1 MTAPSFPITTIT
13 PASIQQNLTSDKLD
27 TLGLT
32 TLALSTRWADTTP
45 TADDYDGTALTLAIG
60 ALRAPWRGI
69 LEFAFSPVSSTL
81 AADLAKTDTTLT
93 VQAGDGDKFPSP
105 SGGSIALVLTNA
117 GGTAMEIV
125 ECTARSGD
133 SFTIGRAANNTTAE
147 AFKTGDKIALRLTDG
162 TRTSSFIGADGNP
175 LTGTC
180 AVFRLHPAAVLRLE
194 TLMKNRYVAGANPL
208 VLPVPWCMVVRD
220 AQGFTTARWFEPDE
234 SISGVAGQISF
245 HDGRGL
251 IVDPLYVAA
260 LFADLQTSLTGL
272 TGQTSKGDSATGAGG
287 VGLISTLVS
296 AATLVHCVDLH
307 GNVYQPALLAA
318 TLVTQD
324 GSNNQT
330 GTVPQSGLVTLN
342 AGDGIA
348 ASAND
353 AGRLRWGFATN
364 GVLARTRLV
373 PPALPTG
380 QNGPSLPRQFYRVA
394 VVDTVW
400 ALLGNRTAGEVL
412 GIPADDQTIAADV
425 LPKVRDQVVI
435 DYLVDGP
442 DTLATA
448 SAVLAR
454 TPQGMVLAVSP
465 VLDGGMTVP
474 TQAGA
479 NAHWPAFP
487 TPNTNAAF
495 PSPPASPKDGL
506 QAAFAT
512 GNDVVVAIAA
522 NKAPDG
528 AHVRIFPRQFVTIA
542 AIAEQPSFIR
552 GDGAAAIAQ
561 NNQPTAILLRNPF
574 GLTGSQPRPNP
585 ANLTMDIL
593 VMPRQGTRKLFGN
606 ATVQVAAGPAPAPP
620 DPFAGTNGVTAV
632 PAMFEAIAPDP
643 LFGIPN
649 TVTPPGT
656 APSTLVQFVRALAS
670 EDSPRQGP
678 RCPTMA
684 RFDTVVV
691 TGLTGPADGTLL
703 WEAVLTGGRWARET
717 RSALHASGN
726 PGNPGAPDLH
736 APGIHV
742 TGALAYDLAR
752 HAMRRA
758 QPIIPM
764 PTTPGVSLGW
774 FVGMDGN
781 NFNEPADTITTN
793 TGIGVMLETV
803 AAACETPE
811 LMLFNPPAQ
820 GTNAQQVMNSVAS
833 AVGVSA
839 PTFTLGNDTRI
850 IGEVRRECFVS
861 ASGLRDAMWSLHR
874 ALREARELI
883 YIESAQF
890 ARTARPTGQPTA
902 EQVDLVG
909 ELVTS
914 LSNHPN
920 LRVIIC
926 TPRESDF
933 AANYPGWGRKHY
945 KARTEAVSNL
955 LAAAPDRIA
964 AFHPVGFPGRTA
976 FIRTTNIIVDDVWC
990 LSGATHFRRRGMTFD
1005 GSVAIASFDRQM
1017 DNGGYSRNVRA
1028 YRRALM
1034 AAKMAIVAPGGQSA
1048 SADWMR
1054 LAHPQSAFALVTD
1067 WLAQGGLGLIQPLW
1081 PGPSDTTVLPATD
1094 DMADPDGSNGTTF
1107 LGLFASLIAEA
1118 GS

>member
-1 MTAPSFPITTIT
+1 MSAPTFPITTIT
-13 PASIQQNLTSDKLD
+13 PASVQQNLTSDGLD

-32 TLALSTRWADTTP
+32 TLALSTRWADSTP
-45 TADDYDGTALTLAIG
+45 AASDYDAAALTLDIA
-60 ALRAPWRGI
+60 ALRAPYRGI
-69 LEFAFSPVSSTL
+69 LEFAFSPMSSTL

-93 VQAGDGDKFPSP
+93 VQAGDGDNFPSP
-105 SGGSIALVLTNA
+105 SGGSILLTLTDA
-117 GGTAMEIV
+117 SGTKMEV
-125 ECTARSGD
+125 VDCTARSGD
-133 SFTIGRAANNTTAE
+133 AFTIGRAANNTTAQE
-147 AFKTGDKIALRLTDG
+147 FKSGDKVSLRLTDG

-180 AVFRLHPAAVLRLE
+180 AVFRLHPAALLRLE
-194 TLMKNRYVAGANPL
+194 TLMKGRYVTGASPL

-220 AQGFTTARWFEPDE
+220 AQGFKTAQWFEPDE
-234 SISGVAGQISF
+234 SITGIAGKISF
-245 HDGRGL
+245 HDLRGL

-260 LFADLQTSLTGL
+260 LFADLQTFLTGL
-272 TGQTSKGDSATGAGG
+272 TGKTSKGDAANGTGG
-287 VGLISTLVS
+287 VGSIATLLS

-307 GNVYQPALLAA
+307 GNVYRAALAAA

-324 GSNNQT
+324 AGGNQT
-330 GTVPQSGLVTLN
+330 GQVPQSGLVTLN

-348 ASAND
+348 ASSND
-353 AGRLRWGFATN
+353 ADRLRWGFATN

-380 QNGPSLPRQFYRVA
+380 ANAPSLPRQFYRVA
-394 VVDTVW
+394 VVDTIW
-400 ALLGNRTAGEVL
+400 ALLGNRTAATVL
-412 GIPADDQTIAADV
+412 DIPADDQTIPADV

-435 DYLVDGP
+435 DYLADGP

-454 TPQGMVLAVSP
+454 TPQGMILAVSP
-465 VLDGGMTVP
+465 VLDGAMSVP

-479 NAHWPAFP
+479 NAHWPVFP
-487 TPNTNAAF
+487 APNSNAPF

-506 QAAFAT
+506 QAAWAT
-512 GNDVVVAIAA
+512 GNDVVVTIAA
-522 NKAPDG
+522 DKAPDG
-528 AHVRIFPRQFVTIA
+528 AHVRIYPRQFVTIA

-561 NNQPTAILLRNPF
+561 NGQATAILLRNPF
-574 GLTGSQPRPNP
+574 GLTGAQPRPAP
-585 ANLTMDIL
+585 ANLTMDI
-593 VMPRQGTRKLFGN
+593 VVVPRQGARKMFGN
-606 ATVQVAAGPAPAPP
+606 VAVQVAAGPATAPP
-620 DPFAGTNGVTAV
+620 DPFGGTNGVTAI
-632 PAMFEAIAPDP
+632 PAMFEAVAPDP

-656 APSTLVQFVRALAS
+656 APSDLVKFVRALAS

-684 RFDTVVV
+684 RFDTVLV
-691 TGLTGPADGTLL
+691 TGLTGPVDGTLL

-726 PGNPGAPDLH
+726 PGNPAGPDVH
-736 APGIHV
+736 APGVHV

-781 NFNEPADTITTN
+781 NFNEPQDTTATN

-803 AAACETPE
+803 AAVCETPE
-811 LMLFNPPAQ
+811 LSLFPPPAQ
-820 GTNAQQVMNSVAS
+820 GTNAQQVMNSIAS
-833 AVGVSA
+833 AIGVN
-839 PTFTLGNDTRI
+839 PPNFNLGNDTRI
-850 IGEVRRECFVS
+850 IGEVRRECFAS
-861 ASGLRDAMWSLHR
+861 ASGLRDAMWSLRR

-883 YIESAQF
+883 YVESPQF
-890 ARTARPTGQPTA
+890 ARTARPSGQATA
-902 EQVDLVG
+902 EQADLVG
-909 ELVTS
+909 EIVTS
-914 LSNHPN
+914 LTDHPN

-933 AANYPGWGRKHY
+933 AANYPGWGREHY

-964 AFHPVGFPGRTA
+964 TFHPVGFPGRAA
-976 FIRTTNIIVDDVWC
+976 FIRTTSIIVDDVWC

-1017 DNGGYSRNVRA
+1017 DRGYSRGVRA
-1028 YRRALM
+1028 YRHALI
-1034 AAKMAIVAPGGQSA
+1034 AAKMGITAPAAQSP
-1048 SADWMR
+1048 SAEWLR
-1054 LAHPQSAFALVTD
+1054 LAQPQSAFAMVTD
-1067 WLAQGGLGLIQPLW
+1067 WLAQGGLGRIQPLW

-1094 DMADPDGSNGTTF
+1094 DMADPDGSNGATF
-1107 LGLFASLIAEA
+1107 LGLFASLIAET

>member
-13 PASIQQNLTSDKLD
+13 PASIQQTLTSDKLD

-45 TADDYDGTALTLAIG
+45 VAGDYDGTALTLAIG

-69 LEFAFSPVSSTL
+69 LDFAFSPVSSTL

-105 SGGSIALVLTNA
+105 SVGSMPLVLTNA

-125 ECTARSGD
+125 DCTARNGD

-147 AFKTGDKIALRLTDG
+147 AFKTGDKVALRLTDG

-180 AVFRLHPAAVLRLE
+180 AAFRMHPAAILRLE
-194 TLMKNRYVAGANPL
+194 TLMKHRYVTGANPL
-208 VLPVPWCMVVRD
+208 ILPVPWCMVVRD

-234 SISGVAGQISF
+234 SVTGVAGKISF

-260 LFADLQTSLTGL
+260 LFADLQTWLTGL
-272 TGQTSKGDSATGAGG
+272 TGKTSKGDSATGDGG
-287 VGLISTLVS
+287 VGSIATKLQS

-307 GNVYQPALLAA
+307 GNVYQPALAAA
-318 TLVTQD
+318 TLVTED

-330 GTVPQSGLVTLN
+330 PIPQSGLVTLN
-342 AGDGIA
+342 AGDGIT
-348 ASAND
+348 ASTND
-353 AGRLRWGFATN
+353 AARLRWGWATN
-364 GVLARTRLV
+364 GVLDRTKLV

-380 QNGPSLPRQFYRVA
+380 QNAPSLPRQFYRVA

-400 ALLGNRTAGEVL
+400 ALLGNRTASTVL

-425 LPKVRDQVVI
+425 QPKVRDNVVI

-454 TPQGMVLAVSP
+454 TPQNMILAVSP
-465 VLDGGMTVP
+465 VIDGGMTVP

-479 NAHWPAFP
+479 NAHWPGFP
-487 TPNTNAAF
+487 APNTNTAF
-495 PSPPASPKDGL
+495 LSPPASPKDGL
-506 QAAFAT
+506 QAAWAT
-512 GNDVVVAIAA
+512 GNDVVVTIAP
-522 NKAPDG
+522 NKAPNG
-528 AHVRIFPRQFVTIA
+528 AHVRIYPRQFVTIA

-561 NNQPTAILLRNPF
+561 DNQATAILLRNPF
-574 GLTGSQPRPNP
+574 GLTGSQPRPN
-585 ANLTMDIL
+585 NLTMDIV
-593 VMPRQGTRKLFGN
+593 VMPRQGTRKLWGN
-606 ATVQVAAGPAPAPP
+606 ASVQVAAGPAPVPP
-620 DPFAGTNGVTAV
+620 DPFAGTNGVTNI
-632 PAMFEAIAPDP
+632 PATFESVAPDP
-643 LFGIPN
+643 LFSIPN
-649 TVTPPGT
+649 TITPPGT

-691 TGLTGPADGTLL
+691 TGLTQPNDHRLL

-726 PGNPGAPDLH
+726 PGNPGAPDVH

-764 PTTPGVSLGW
+764 PTTPRVSLGW
-774 FVGMDGN
+774 FVGMDGD
-781 NFNEPADTITTN
+781 NFNEPKDRTTTN

-820 GTNAQQVMNSVAS
+820 GTNAQQVMNAIAS
-833 AVGVSA
+833 AIGVNA
-839 PTFTLGNDTRI
+839 PGFQLGNDTRI

-861 ASGLRDAMWSLHR
+861 ASGLRDAMWSLRR

-909 ELVTS
+909 EIVTS

-933 AANYPGWGRKHY
+933 AANYPGWSREHY

-955 LAAAPDRIA
+955 LAAAPDRIV
-964 AFHPVGFPGRTA
+964 AFHPVGFPERTA
-976 FIRTTNIIVDDVWC
+976 FIRTTSIIVDDVWC

-1017 DNGGYSRNVRA
+1017 DNGGYSRKVRA
-1028 YRRALM
+1028 YRRGLM
-1034 AAKMAIVAPGGQSA
+1034 AAKMAIVAPGARPA

-1081 PGPSDTTVLPATD
+1081 PGPSDTTVVSATD
-1094 DMADPDGSNGTTF
+1094 DMADPDGSNGATF